1 LRLLIKKKT
10 IPMVASNAPSPSP
23 TPIPAFAPVERPPW
37 LGIEFD
43 DALWVGKKELKDDT
57 VDDELPLDDLV
68 IGKVET

>member
-1 LRLLIKKKT
+1 
-10 IPMVASNAPSPSP
+10 
-23 TPIPAFAPVERPPW
+23 